1 MGGTDDESSAE
12 GITDEQLESLAEDE
26 GQGEGPEGPEGAAPA
41 EGEGTP
47 EVTEGKAPT
56 PATGT
61 TREQVTEWV
70 RGAMRDAQSSADAER
85 QAREQPPPE
94 PEDDAEMPVTR
105 GELASLQQQLA
116 ANQQAA
122 QFRAELSA
130 AEAQFAADREPDDK
144 EDLYYAAVRSLQGN
158 PNQTVASAY
167 KAAVDRHEAKIDR
180 AIKGRI
186 NKAAERKLARGE
198 PMGPGSGA
206 AAAAPELP
214 KFDPNNDAEVSKIV
228 DDLLRRMP
236 STPGVT

>member
-1 MGGTDDESSAE
+1 MGGTDKDTSAE
-12 GITDEQLESLAEDE
+12 GITDEQLLESFAEDE
-26 GQGEGPEGPEGAAPA
+26 GQPEEPGTTDPAEPEAPA
-41 EGEGTP
+41 QVP
-47 EVTEGKAPT
+47 DDKAPAAGPSREELRT
-56 PATGT
+56 LVRETFQEAQQAAEVSR
-61 TREQVTEWV
+61 REQ
-70 RGAMRDAQSSADAER
+70 AP
-85 QAREQPPPE
+85 PPPE

-206 AAAAPELP
+206 AVAAAELP
-214 KFDPNNDAEVSKIV
+214 KFDPNNNADVDRIV
-228 DDLLRRMP
+228 DDLLRKMP

>member
-1 MGGTDDESSAE
+1 MGGTDKDTSADDV
-12 GITDEQLESLAEDE
+12 TDEQLETLVEDE
-26 GQGEGPEGPEGAAPA
+26 EQTGEAAAAEPVEGAA
-41 EGEGTP
+41 ETKVVE
-47 EVTEGKAPT
+47 EKAPAAG
-56 PATGT
+56 P
-61 TREQVTEWV
+61 TREELRTLV
-70 RGAMRDAQSSADAER
+70 RETLQEAQQAAEVSR
-85 QAREQPPPE
+85 REQAPPPPE

-214 KFDPNNDAEVSKIV
+214 KFDPNNDADVTKMADWV
-228 DDLLRRMP
+228 LKQMP